1 MTPTM
6 NRINRPSTSNILFFL
21 KKEATLSTKKIIIN
35 APVIIAVAMI
45 TNSSVNAIA
54 TSIESKE
61 NIKFMRMIERIIEL
75 VDFGFLS
82 PSSRVSRCAYE

>member
-6 NRINRPSTSNILFFL
+6 NRINRPSTSNILFFF

-45 TNSSVNAIA
+45 RNSSVNAIA
-54 TSIESKE
+54 TNIESKE
-61 NIKFMRMIERIIEL
+61 NIRFMRMIERIIAL

-82 PSSRVSRCAYE
+82 PSSRVSRLSI